1 METLKRFDVNKLTI
15 GKNVKETPQGF
26 LIIPAFT
33 ARTGIQK
40 YRMAD
45 GSILSEFRPEN
56 EVFSDISMS
65 SLRTA
70 AVTDGHPTE
79 MVNPENAEEL
89 IVGHTDGMIVKEKDG
104 DELFLKTN
112 LIITHKKAIDAI
124 RAGKAELSNGY
135 NVDLDFTPG
144 EHNGQKFDA
153 VQKNIINNHIAIV
166 WKGRAGKKASLRL
179 DEKDAILLEIENKEP
194 KKESFNMKLTIDGK
208 EFDVNDELGNAVK
221 NEMTN
226 LSKSKTDSDDVVVN
240 LNKEIE
246 TLKTSET
253 SLTAKVDSL
262 TSDLEK
268 KQAPKMDEAEVAK
281 KVKETI
287 VVRDN
292 ASKILDAETIK
303 KLDEMSNLEIKKAII
318 KVDSPKVDETKLE
331 KESYVDA
338 RYDHIVENFAD
349 SKKKTD
355 ELGKEI
361 VKDREDGVD
370 KKDKYVSPEQKR
382 LDNMAQAT
390 KDSLG
395 PVGVTKE

>member
-45 GSILSEFRPEN
+45 GSTLKEFRPED
-56 EVFSDISMS
+56 EVFSETSMS

-79 MVNPENAEEL
+79 MVSPENAEEL

-153 VQKNIINNHIAIV
+153 VQKNIVNNHIAIV

-179 DEKDAILLEIENKEP
+179 DEKDAILLENEIKP
-194 KKESFNMKLTIDGK
+194 KKESFTMKLTIDGK

-221 NEMTN
+221 NQMT
-226 LSKSKTDSDDVVVN
+226 SMTKSKTDSDEVTTN

-268 KQAPKMDEAEVAK
+268 AKKPVMDEAEVAK
-281 KVKETI
+281 KVMETI
-287 VVRDN
+287 LIRDS
-292 ASKILDAETIK
+292 ASKILDTETIA
-303 KLDEMSNLEIKKAII
+303 KLDEMSNLEIKKAVI

-331 KESYVDA
+331 NESYVDA

-370 KKDKYVSPEQKR
+370 KKNKYVSPEQKR
-382 LDNMAQAT
+382 LDNMKLAT
-390 KDSLG
+390 EQSLG

>member
-40 YRMAD
+40 YRMND
-45 GSILSEFRPEN
+45 GSILSEFRPED
-56 EVFSDISMS
+56 EVFSESSMS

-70 AVTDGHPTE
+70 AVTDGHPKE

-153 VQKNIINNHIAIV
+153 VQKNIVNNHIAIV

-179 DEKDAILLEIENKEP
+179 DEKDAILLENEIKP

-221 NEMTN
+221 NQMT
-226 LSKSKTDSDDVVVN
+226 SMTKSKTDSDDVVTN
-240 LNKEIE
+240 LNKDIE

-268 KQAPKMDEAEVAK
+268 AKTPVMDEAEVAK

-287 VVRDN
+287 LVRDN

-318 KVDSPKVDETKLE
+318 KIDSPSVDETKLE

-361 VKDREDGVD
+361 AKKREDGVD

-382 LDNMAQAT
+382 LDNMKLAT
-390 KDSLG
+390 EQSLG

>member
-40 YRMAD
+40 YRMND
-45 GSILSEFRPEN
+45 GSVLSEFRPED
-56 EVFSDISMS
+56 EVFSETSMS

-70 AVTDGHPTE
+70 AVTDGHPKE
-79 MVNPENAEEL
+79 MVSPENAESL

-153 VQKNIINNHIAIV
+153 VQKNIVNNHIAIV

-179 DEKDAILLEIENKEP
+179 DEKDAILLENEIKP
-194 KKESFNMKLTIDGK
+194 KKESFTMKLTIDGK

-221 NEMTN
+221 NQMT
-226 LSKSKTDSDDVVVN
+226 SMTKSKTDSDEVTTN

-268 KQAPKMDEAEVAK
+268 AKKPVMDEAEVAK
-281 KVKETI
+281 KVMETI
-287 VVRDN
+287 LIRDS
-292 ASKILDAETIK
+292 ASKILDTETIA
-303 KLDEMSNLEIKKAII
+303 KLDEMSNLEIKKAVI

-331 KESYVDA
+331 NESYVDA

-370 KKDKYVSPEQKR
+370 KKNKYVSPEQKR
-382 LDNMAQAT
+382 LDNMKLAT
-390 KDSLG
+390 EQSLG

>member
-33 ARTGIQK
+33 ARTGIQS
-40 YRMAD
+40 YRTAD
-45 GSILSEFRPEN
+45 GSTLKEFRPES
-56 EVFSDISMS
+56 EVFSEVSMS

-79 MVNPENAEEL
+79 MVTPENAEEL

-153 VQKNIINNHIAIV
+153 VQKNIVNNHIAIV

-179 DEKDAILLEIENKEP
+179 DEKDAILLENEIKP
-194 KKESFNMKLTIDGK
+194 KKESFTMKLTIDGK

-221 NEMTN
+221 NQMTN
-226 LSKSKTDSDDVVVN
+226 LSKSKTDYDDVVTN

-262 TSDLEK
+262 TSDLKK
-268 KQAPKMDEAEVAK
+268 KQAPKMDKAEVAK

-287 VVRDN
+287 LVRNN
-292 ASKILDAETIK
+292 ASKILDAETIA
-303 KLDEMSNLEIKKAII
+303 KLDEMSNLEIKKAVI
-318 KVDSPKVDETKLE
+318 KADSPNVEETKLE

-338 RYDHIVENFAD
+338 RYDHIVENFAE

-355 ELGKEI
+355 DLGKEI
-361 VKDREDGVD
+361 VKKREDNVD
-370 KKDKYVSPEQKR
+370 DKDEYVSPEQRR
-382 LDNMAQAT
+382 LDNMEQAT